1 MTKRTSHHQEIDLA
15 IIGAGPAGLSTA
27 LHLLQLDPQ
36 WSHRLII
43 LEKERHPREK
53 LCGGG
58 ITCFGL
64 DRLQSLDLYLGI
76 PFIPITTVNLS
87 YRDRSVKIQGDPVFV
102 VTRRSEFDDW
112 LADCA
117 RARGANL
124 IENAE
129 VTQLERCSNGIKIG
143 TVNATYLAKA
153 VVGADGSRGLVRR
166 WLGARERPAHVAR
179 VIECLGSASGHE
191 KPFEDSEASFVFDQ
205 INSHLQGYF
214 WVFPSLINGQPNLN
228 CGVYDARIDSTQP
241 KADLMRIMD
250 QGLGE
255 IEIDV
260 GRIKVKGHPIR
271 WFSPWNQISD
281 HGVILVGD
289 AAGTDPL
296 FGEGISVSLAYG
308 AVAARELEEA
318 FYNRD
323 FRFNRY
329 KKSVLTSDVGQYL
342 LLRWFLASM
351 MSRFQRSEL
360 LIRTVCSIGQL
371 LARFIHPGAPLP
383 EVCPLPFAPIEQ
395 VSEVV
400 GDY

>member
-1 MTKRTSHHQEIDLA
+1 MTRHTSQPHEIDLA

-36 WSHRLII
+36 WSHRLVI
-43 LEKERHPREK
+43 LEKEKHPRKK

-64 DRLQSLDLYLGI
+64 NRLQSLDLYLGV
-76 PFIPITTVNLS
+76 PFVPITTVTLR
-87 YRDRSVKIQGDPVFV
+87 YKDRSVRIQGDPVFV
-102 VTRRSEFDDW
+102 VTRRSEFDAW
-112 LADCA
+112 LAYCA

-129 VTQLERCSNGIKIG
+129 VTQLERCSEGIKID
-143 TVNATYLAKA
+143 TMNATYLAKV
-153 VVGADGSRGLVRR
+153 VVGADGSRGLVRH
-166 WLGARERPAHVAR
+166 WLGAREKPAHVAR
-179 VIECLGSASGHE
+179 VLECLKSTSGHE
-191 KPFEDSEASFVFDQ
+191 RPFEDSEASFVYDQ

-241 KADLMRIMD
+241 KADLMQIME
-250 QGLGE
+250 QGLDE
-255 IEIDV
+255 MNIDI
-260 GRIKVKGHPIR
+260 GRIKVEGHPIR

-281 HGVILVGD
+281 HGVVLVGD
-289 AAGTDPL
+289 SAGTDPL

-308 AVAARELEEA
+308 AVAARELVRA
-318 FYNRD
+318 FDNRD
-323 FRFNRY
+323 FSFKTY
-329 KKSVLTSDVGQYL
+329 KKSILLSDVGQYL
-342 LLRWFLASM
+342 LLRWFVASL

-360 LIRTVCSIGQL
+360 LIRAVCSVGQF
-371 LARFIHPGAPLP
+371 LASFIHPGAFLP
-383 EVCPLPFAPIEQ
+383 EVCPLPFTPVKQ

-400 GDY
+400 GD